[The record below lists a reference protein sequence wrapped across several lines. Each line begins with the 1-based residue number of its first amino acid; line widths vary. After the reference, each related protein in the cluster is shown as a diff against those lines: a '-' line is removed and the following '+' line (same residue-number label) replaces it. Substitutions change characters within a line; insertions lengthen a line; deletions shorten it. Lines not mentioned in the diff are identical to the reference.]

1 MSKAASLRIN
11 PVWTNYAQGLANT
24 RYISNSI
31 FPAITVDESET
42 HGKIP
47 LISDENFELSE
58 SRRAPHGD
66 TPKINGK
73 PLKPPIEYGCEF
85 DVLAYGI
92 DFTERKGKV
101 IDMYRHAAW
110 VVTEK
115 IRLRRELAIA
125 QLVRNASLYT
135 DSNTASPSVKWNTAN
150 GDPLADIAAAV
161 SKILDNTG
169 QDDDLHY
176 VFGPQA
182 WTSFKG
188 SAKVRAALSDT
199 QARVVT
205 LDKAKELLET
215 QNIHIGKAW
224 YKDPI
229 TGVRT
234 NIWADDVIVYC
245 DHPPADVRT
254 IYSHAFGFNV
264 RVRGFDKDGP
274 AMDQYKSEDGLVE
287 YMRGYTWE
295 DLVFHGSRLGYLIDG
310 VN

>member
-1 MSKAASLRIN
+1 MSKAASLRMN
-11 PVWTNYAQGLANT
+11 PVWTQYAQGLSNT
-24 RYISNSI
+24 RYISNFV

-47 LISDENFELSE
+47 VISEENFELSD

-73 PLKPPIEYGCEF
+73 PLKPSIEYACDL

-92 DFTERKGKV
+92 DITERKGKV
-101 IDMYRHAAW
+101 IDMYKHATW

-115 IRLRRELAIA
+115 IKLRRELAIA

-150 GDPLADIAAAV
+150 GDPLADIAAARAV
-161 SKILDNTG
+161 IQTNAG
-169 QDDDLHY
+169 QDDNIRV

-182 WTSFKG
+182 WASWKG
-188 SAKVRAALSDT
+188 NAKVRAALSDT

-205 LDKAKELLET
+205 LDKTKELLET
-215 QNIHIGKAW
+215 ENIQIGKAW

-229 TGVRT
+229 AGTKHNV
-234 NIWADDVIVYC
+234 WADDVIIYC
-245 DHPPADVRT
+245 DHPPAEVQS
-254 IYSHAFGFNV
+254 IYMHSFGFNV
-264 RVRGFDKDGP
+264 KVRGFDKDGP
-274 AMDQYKSEDGLVE
+274 TIDQYKSEDGLVE
-287 YMRGYTWE
+287 YFRGWTWE